1 MTRGLVLALGLSCT
15 VVACSGDDDDDS
27 SPATP
32 PTETS
37 GMYARL
43 GGKDGIR
50 TLLGKVVAE
59 ELSDPEV
66 ASFFP
71 YTPGAPGN
79 GHPAGGA
86 ILECFTNQ
94 LGVVAGGPASEV
106 TYPTVVDNDGTPF
119 TCRDMVASHE
129 GLGIY
134 AGVFDK
140 FVGICAGVL
149 QANGVSA
156 DDITKITA
164 ALDGTKSDIVT
175 SDRTD
180 DDGYQGDAP

>member
-1 MTRGLVLALGLSCT
+1 MTRGFVLVLGLSLGA
-15 VVACSGDDDDDS
+15 VACGDDNS
-27 SPATP
+27 NPANP
-32 PTETS
+32 PAETS
-37 GMYARL
+37 AMYLRL

-50 TLLGKVVAE
+50 TLLGKVVAA
-59 ELSDPEV
+59 ELADPEI

-94 LGVVAGGPASEV
+94 LGVVAKGPASEV
-106 TYPTVVDNDGTPF
+106 SYPTVVDNGGTPF

-134 AGVFDK
+134 ASVFDK
-140 FVGICAGVL
+140 FVSVGAGVL

-156 DDITKITA
+156 DDITAIAA
-164 ALDGTKSDIVT
+164 ALNGTKPDIVT

-180 DDGYQGDAP
+180 HDGYQGDAP

>member
-1 MTRGLVLALGLSCT
+1 MTRGFVLALGLSLAA
-15 VVACSGDDDDDS
+15 VACGDDNS
-27 SPATP
+27 NSPSP
-32 PTETS
+32 PAAES
-37 GMYARL
+37 GLYTRL

-50 TLLGKVVAE
+50 TLLGKVVAA
-59 ELSDPEV
+59 ELADPEI

-94 LGVVAGGPASEV
+94 LGVVAHGPASEV
-106 TYPTVVDNDGTPF
+106 AYPTVVDNGGTPF

-134 AGVFDK
+134 ASVFDK
-140 FVGICAGVL
+140 FVSVCAGVL
-149 QANGVSA
+149 RANGVTA
-156 DDITKITA
+156 DDITTVAA
-164 ALDGTKSDIVT
+164 ALNGTKPDVVT

-180 DDGYQGDAP
+180 HDGYQGNAP

>member
-1 MTRGLVLALGLSCT
+1 MTRGFVFALGLSLT
-15 VVACSGDDDDDS
+15 VVACSDDS
-27 SPATP
+27 SSPAMQP
-32 PTETS
+32 AETS
-37 GMYARL
+37 GLYSRL

-50 TLLGKVVAE
+50 MLLSKVVAA
-59 ELSDPEV
+59 ELSDPEI

-71 YTPGAPGN
+71 YTPGAPAN

-94 LGVVAGGPASEV
+94 LGVVAHGPATEV
-106 TYPTVVDNDGTPF
+106 AYPTVVDNDGTPF

-134 AGVFDK
+134 ASVFDK
-140 FVGICAGVL
+140 FVSVCAGIL
-149 QANGVSA
+149 QKNGVAA
-156 DDITKITA
+156 DDITTITA
-164 ALDGTKSDIVT
+164 ALDGTKPDVVT

-180 DDGYQGDAP
+180 HGGYQGDAP